1 MDWVQGLIPTGQ
13 VDRILRNVAAVSLAV
28 WIFFIA
34 GKYQAEYPRTLIEL
48 AGQPWW
54 RVLIVAGAVAAAFW
68 CPRVGVLAALAA
80 VLYLADV
87 RALTQV

>member
-1 MDWVQGLIPTGQ
+1 MSWAESLMPSSQTDKAL
-13 VDRILRNVAAVSLAV
+13 RIAAATLLGV
-28 WIFFIA
+28 WIFFVA
-34 GKYQAEYPRTLIEL
+34 GRYEAEYPRTLIEL

-54 RVLIVAGAVAAAFW
+54 RVLVVGGAVAAAFW

-80 VLYLADV
+80 ILYLADI